1 MQAKEYD
8 FTSFNEFINKVI
20 KPSEMCEQLTVLVF
34 NYSWCINEE
43 TVDRFKDDIATIYML
58 LGEFKKLAEQN

>member
-1 MQAKEYD
+1 MLSKQYD
-8 FTSFNEFINKVI
+8 FTSFNEFMNKVI
-20 KPSEMCEQLTVLVF
+20 RPSELCDQLTELVF
-34 NYSWCINEE
+34 NYTWCINEG

>member
-1 MQAKEYD
+1 MLSKQYD
-8 FTSFNEFINKVI
+8 FTSFNELMNKVI
-20 KPSEMCEQLTVLVF
+20 LPSELCDQLTELVF
-34 NYSWCINEE
+34 NYTWCVNDE

>member
-1 MQAKEYD
+1 MVHQR
-8 FTSFNEFINKVI
+8 
-20 KPSEMCEQLTVLVF
+20 
-34 NYSWCINEE
+34 E

>member
-1 MQAKEYD
+1 MLAKQYD
-8 FTSFNEFINKVI
+8 FTSFNEFMNKI
-20 KPSEMCEQLTVLVF
+20 TTPSEVFDQLMDLVF
-34 NYSWCINEE
+34 NHLWCINEE

>member
-1 MQAKEYD
+1 MLAKQYD
-8 FTSFNEFINKVI
+8 FASFNEFMNKI
-20 KPSEMCEQLTVLVF
+20 ATPSGVCDQLMDLVF

-43 TVDRFKDDIATIYML
+43 TVDRFKDDITTIYML

>member
-1 MQAKEYD
+1 MLSKQYD

-20 KPSEMCEQLTVLVF
+20 NPSEMREQLTDLVF

>member
-8 FTSFNEFINKVI
+8 FTSFNDFVNKVL
-20 KPSEMCEQLTVLVF
+20 PPRELCDQLTELVF
-34 NYSWCINEE
+34 NYSWCVNEE